1 VLVPASQTK
10 SVATAMSDQQDLQQL
25 REEVYCLQQKLNEDE
40 HDKKW
45 RAQQEL
51 NLQPLVP

>member
-1 VLVPASQTK
+1 MT
-10 SVATAMSDQQDLQQL
+10 TAGERLDTPRRFGRIPSSDSGIQP
-25 REEVYCLQQKLNEDE
+25 YNPGG
-40 HDKKW
+40 HPGAAKKW